1 MLIEIFKIF
10 LFRDFTI
17 FGVMEKEN
25 EFEQETEISAEVSV
39 ESSAEPVVQDYT
51 SRKILLWEN
60 DDARRQAALEFLS
73 DLLTG
78 AEIQAVASEE
88 EAIEILDEDDWDT
101 FVVDF
106 MNEGGADSEF
116 VKKANNYPAAIV
128 VAISF
133 AFLEL
138 EERDS
143 VKLEQI
149 RRLFDIEK
157 ATAPIRAS

>member
-1 MLIEIFKIF
+1 MLIGIFKIF

-88 EAIEILDEDDWDT
+88 VLNSYRFASST
-101 FVVDF
+101 VVSDY
-106 MNEGGADSEF
+106 
-116 VKKANNYPAAIV
+116 VQ
-128 VAISF
+128 
-133 AFLEL
+133 EL
-138 EERDS
+138 E
-143 VKLEQI
+143 
-149 RRLFDIEK
+149 
-157 ATAPIRAS
+157 ASADVVNNLDFYYKD